1 MSAIVSYKV
10 EQMGGGFK
18 DEAVSME
25 SLSGSME
32 NVKNEI
38 KKRWKE
44 ISKLPKI
51 PIVKAV
57 RHMCQEIKFPLL
69 AEWEYYELQKG

>member
-10 EQMGGGFK
+10 EQMYGGFK

-25 SLSGSME
+25 SLKSSME

-38 KKRWKE
+38 KNRWKE

-51 PIVKAV
+51 PIVKAA
-57 RHMCQEIKFPLL
+57 RFMCQEIRFPGLS
-69 AEWEYYELQKG
+69 EY